1 MSDLRYRVRGVGE
14 SVRVTVGNV
23 GGFLMSARTFS
34 FDWYLVA
41 FDGGYLWSRTPG
53 NATRLTAAQ
62 AAGWAARLEGEDSS
76 TERLVVEPWTRE
88 DDVVLLSWGQSN
100 GF

>member
-1 MSDLRYRVRGVGE
+1 MSDLRYRVRPVGR
-14 SVRVTVGNV
+14 SSGTTTGYV
-23 GGFLMSARTFS
+23 GGFLMPVRTFS
-34 FDWYLVA
+34 FDKYLVA

-53 NATRLTAAQ
+53 FATRLTGAQ
-62 AAGWAARLEGEDSS
+62 AAGWAARLEGEDGS

-100 GF
+100 CF

>member
-1 MSDLRYRVRGVGE
+1 MSDLRYRVR
-14 SVRVTVGNV
+14 RVDGNVNLGRQPV
-23 GGFLMSARTFS
+23 GGFLMSVRTFS
-34 FDWYLVA
+34 FDKYLVA
-41 FDGGYLWSRTPG
+41 FDGGYLWSRIPA

-62 AAGWAARLEGEDSS
+62 AAGWAARLDGDDGS

-88 DDVVLLSWGQSN
+88 DDVVLLTWGQSN